1 METNFQINVNRELP
15 KQKGGMILIHMLRGK
30 CFFLQK
36 GTLNIKFDGGVSLN
50 HNEKMKKLLR
60 EYGYPEEA
68 IPRIMQEISSMSY
81 DRVKKLILPYNDITA
96 DKN

>member
-1 METNFQINVNRELP
+1 M
-15 KQKGGMILIHMLRGK
+15 
-30 CFFLQK
+30 
-36 GTLNIKFDGGVSLN
+36 N